1 MIKVMS
7 ANKTKLLLLIVDNK
21 IERSMDDL
29 SVLLKMLLRQ
39 TLSQL
44 FSRSVGVTVYLKL
57 SFSLAQKTKTKL
69 NDGREKRRLGYI
81 TLLRTV

>member
-57 SFSLAQKTKTKL
+57 SFSLAQKTKL